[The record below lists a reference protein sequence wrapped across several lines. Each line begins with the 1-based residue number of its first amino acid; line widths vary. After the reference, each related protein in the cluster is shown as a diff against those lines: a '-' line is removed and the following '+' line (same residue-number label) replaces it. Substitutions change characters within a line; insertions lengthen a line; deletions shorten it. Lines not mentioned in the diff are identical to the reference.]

1 MPRGVDTGAGALLG
15 SGWVL
20 GLAVWGSHFYP
31 LSLRVFLEALDP
43 KALLAPLDRK
53 EKR

>member
-1 MPRGVDTGAGALLG
+1 MWILGPGLCWG

-20 GLAVWGSHFYP
+20 GLTVWGSRFYP
-31 LSLRVFLEALDP
+31 LFPRVFLEALDP
-43 KALLAPLDRK
+43 KAQLAPRERK